1 MNEVSTSG
9 LREIKD
15 FLLWLRVERGRAES
29 TVSAYERDLQNY
41 LSWLEEQGERI
52 ANVQE
57 ASIIM
62 YLRELQ
68 SSGKAASTVARAM
81 AAVRSFHRFLAVEN
95 FRSDDP
101 AKNVEL
107 PRVPRGLPKPISE
120 KEVSELLF
128 AIDDEGA
135 AGKRDKAMMEILYG
149 TGARISEVVSLSISD
164 LDLSEKLLKV
174 LGKGNKERIVPLGRY
189 AETALMRWL
198 SPDGRGKL
206 EPERWASRDDSEA
219 LFLNRQGRR
228 LSRQGGWGIVKKY
241 GRKVGLGAQLSPHTL
256 RHSCATHM
264 LEHGADIRTV
274 QELLGHASS
283 STTQI
288 YTHVSRDQLIEVYQS
303 AHPRAL
309 L

>member
-41 LSWLEEQGERI
+41 LLWLEEQGERI

-68 SSGKAASTVARAM
+68 AGGKAASTVARAM
-81 AAVRSFHRFLAVEN
+81 AAVRAFHRFLAVEN
-95 FRSDDP
+95 LRSDNP
-101 AKNVEL
+101 TKNVEL

-149 TGARISEVVSLSISD
+149 TGARISEVVALSVSD

-206 EPERWASRDDSEA
+206 EPERWVSRDDSEA
-219 LFLNRQGRR
+219 LFLNRRGRR

-241 GRKVGLGAQLSPHTL
+241 GSKVGLGAQLSPHTL

-274 QELLGHASS
+274 QELLGHASI

-288 YTHVSRDQLIEVYQS
+288 YTHVSRDRLIEVYQS

>member
-1 MNEVSTSG
+1 MNEVPASG

-29 TVSAYERDLQNY
+29 TVSAYERDLRNY
-41 LSWLEEQGERI
+41 LFWLEEQGERI
-52 ANVQE
+52 GAVQE
-57 ASIIM
+57 SSIIV

-68 SSGKAASTVARAM
+68 LSGKAASTVARAM

-198 SPDGRGKL
+198 TPDGRGKL

-274 QELLGHASS
+274 QELLGHASI

>member
-41 LSWLEEQGERI
+41 LSWLEEQGQRI

-68 SSGKAASTVARAM
+68 SGGKAASTVARAM

-95 FRSDDP
+95 LRSDNP
-101 AKNVEL
+101 TKNVEL

-149 TGARISEVVSLSISD
+149 TGARISEVVALSISD

-189 AETALMRWL
+189 AETALMGWL

-206 EPERWASRDDSEA
+206 EPERWVSRDDSEA
-219 LFLNRQGRR
+219 LFLNRRGRR

-241 GRKVGLGAQLSPHTL
+241 GSKVGLGAQLSPHTL

-274 QELLGHASS
+274 QELLGHASI

>member
-1 MNEVSTSG
+1 
-9 LREIKD
+9 
-15 FLLWLRVERGRAES
+15 
-29 TVSAYERDLQNY
+29 
-41 LSWLEEQGERI
+41 
-52 ANVQE
+52 
-57 ASIIM
+57 M

-241 GRKVGLGAQLSPHTL
+241 GRKVGLGAHLSPHTL

-274 QELLGHASS
+274 QELLGHASI